1 MVGDITP
8 PSSNAN
14 TPLRAPISPSPER
27 VAASSMDVDTG
38 GASTDASPSALEG
51 TTSSSAPRARALTLT
66 TRRRRCVA
74 EAGSEIQRR
83 RQQTPRSH
91 PPQDAPKDNKKPGG
105 GAGKPANPRT
115 AFRPKEK
122 ELYEADIVDRW
133 NKCTSEGRR
142 REEDV
147 AHTRSLRRPVPAQVG
162 RAHAVVLGASL
173 CAIWRSRPGRLSSL
187 TSV

>member
-51 TTSSSAPRARALTLT
+51 DDDVELGAASSSTDIDDAEEEVR
-66 TRRRRCVA
+66 VA

-83 RQQTPRSH
+83 RQQDTALTP
-91 PPQDAPKDNKKPGG
+91 A
-105 GAGKPANPRT
+105 AGRA
-115 AFRPKEK
+115 EGQQ
-122 ELYEADIVDRW
+122 EA
-133 NKCTSEGRR
+133 RR
-142 REEDV
+142 R
-147 AHTRSLRRPVPAQVG
+147 RRQA
-162 RAHAVVLGASL
+162 R
-173 CAIWRSRPGRLSSL
+173 
-187 TSV
+187 